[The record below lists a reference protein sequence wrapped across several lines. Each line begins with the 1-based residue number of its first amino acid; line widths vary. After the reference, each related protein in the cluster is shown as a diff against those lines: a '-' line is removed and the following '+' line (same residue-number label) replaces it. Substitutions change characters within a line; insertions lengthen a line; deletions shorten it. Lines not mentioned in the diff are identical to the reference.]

1 MKMYIRIDCK
11 TSKPPQS
18 VNLCDILSCHDIC
31 GVHTCKLSV
40 KSTLRGAEISRRIE
54 TDVGA
59 RAAS

>member
-1 MKMYIRIDCK
+1 MTMYIEINCM

-18 VNLCDILSCHDIC
+18 VNLCDILSSRDTC
-31 GVHTCKLSV
+31 GVHTCKRSV
-40 KSTLRGAEISRRIE
+40 KSTPRGAEISRRIE